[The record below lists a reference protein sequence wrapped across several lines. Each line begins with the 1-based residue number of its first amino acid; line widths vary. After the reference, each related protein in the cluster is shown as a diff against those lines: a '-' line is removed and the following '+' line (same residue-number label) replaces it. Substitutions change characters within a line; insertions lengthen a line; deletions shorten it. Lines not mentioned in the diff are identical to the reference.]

1 MDDKQKH
8 IFRGI
13 LDNNDLPHEN
23 VFVQHRNLKE
33 FKSFFIERINPNH
46 RIELY
51 GLLKRS
57 RVKDNRFNKTIKVG
71 EILLCMGF
79 STVLEPSMVTIA
91 VNLLMGII
99 LFDIVLGLIITD
111 VDRNRREYRIRK
123 NSLHGPLSKA

>member
-8 IFRGI
+8 IFMGI
-13 LDNNDLPHEN
+13 LDDNDLPHEN
-23 VFVQHRNLKE
+23 VFIQHRNLKE

-99 LFDIVLGLIITD
+99 LFDIVLGLITTD
-111 VDRNRREYRIRK
+111 ANRNRREYRIRE
-123 NSLHGPLSKA
+123 NSLHGSLSKA